1 MKLDKVIKDLEG
13 MKKAG
18 MLTCNIQYGIN
29 LYFWRL
35 IC

>member
-18 MLTCNIQYGIN
+18 FGWVFNCPGIEVEEAEE
-29 LYFWRL
+29 
-35 IC
+35 

>member
-18 MLTCNIQYGIN
+18 FGWVFNSPGVEVTEVEEG
-29 LYFWRL
+29 
-35 IC
+35 